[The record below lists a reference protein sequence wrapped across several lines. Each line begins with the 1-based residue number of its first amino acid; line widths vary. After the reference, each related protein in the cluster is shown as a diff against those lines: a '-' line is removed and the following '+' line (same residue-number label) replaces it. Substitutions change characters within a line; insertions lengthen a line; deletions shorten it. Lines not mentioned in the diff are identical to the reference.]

1 MLRAEIVGRW
11 TFYSVENRTSNT
23 VVDRYA
29 GFDGWCP
36 LIAVIDKGSCEITG
50 FRFDRRGRVIE
61 AADAANAFD

>member
-29 GFDGWCP
+29 VVDGWCP
-36 LIAVIDKGSCEITG
+36 LIAAMDSGSREVAGVLI
-50 FRFDRRGRVIE
+50 
-61 AADAANAFD
+61 